1 MSFYWSSTCWLQ
13 LAYGLVFFFF
23 LIPLVLIQPL
33 NKLLST
39 YNLDLYRLKGLCMVW
54 RRVLKSLKQVLLSNL
69 VGLWEKKKG
78 LEIYHLRWER
88 ISLLSDFSVPN
99 VKSELNPVRRSLGD
113 SGFVSK
119 KTFSLHR
126 IDHKIHF
133 LLKWGSVS
141 WNGLLPLLFYEADAF
156 IATLKRKNVCEPLL
170 PWISLVCRCC
180 QHAGDSSGLEL
191 RIYTV
196 VFYSLEAR
204 SLVIWNQEAL
214 LGENLIIL
222 RKWTC

>member
-1 MSFYWSSTCWLQ
+1 
-13 LAYGLVFFFF
+13 
-23 LIPLVLIQPL
+23 
-33 NKLLST
+33 
-39 YNLDLYRLKGLCMVW
+39 MVW
-54 RRVLKSLKQVLLSNL
+54 RRVLKSLKIQVLLSSL
-69 VGLWEKKKG
+69 VGLWEEKKKKG

-88 ISLLSDFSVPN
+88 ISLSDFSVPN
-99 VKSELNPVRRSLGD
+99 VNSELNPVRRSLGD

-133 LLKWGSVS
+133 LLKWGSVP
-141 WNGLLPLLFYEADAF
+141 WNGLSHPLFHAADAF

-180 QHAGDSSGLEL
+180 KHARDGSGLKL

-196 VFYSLEAR
+196 VLYSLEAR
-204 SLVIWNQEAL
+204 SLVIWNQEVL
-214 LGENLIIL
+214 LGENLIML
-222 RKWTC
+222 WNWTW